1 MKRRWILAVLALA
14 GLAAAGVFWWYS
26 PTFELPEPNG
36 PHRVGVKA
44 FALVDESRHGL
55 LGTPESEPRRIPIR
69 VWYPVADDA
78 TGATRRYLDAY
89 EAAALGE
96 NLGKGERFFAYLSR
110 IDTHSIL
117 DAPVL
122 DAPAK
127 SGSGAWP
134 LVLFNHGFWCYPEQN
149 TAMMEQLASHG
160 YVAVSIGHPGDSI
173 EARFADG
180 TVVKT
185 FSGADEKRD
194 TELQAGMAAFMGG
207 TTGDA
212 RMAGLK
218 LFEAASTAHRIGDSA
233 RIWRDDNLFVFQALR
248 DGQVPGDVRDVAA
261 AVDYAKLGVVGMSF
275 GGSTAPSVCE
285 ALAECKAAVNLDGE
299 SFDFSMY
306 NVELRAP
313 LLMLLTGQRFT
324 DAQFDDPSVN
334 PMDYAYERWA
344 HAGERDDIVRM
355 RVSSLQHVGLLD
367 LLLSAPR
374 PGSAEMYGTIDGQR
388 GMALI
393 GDAVLQ
399 FLDRHVRGKKE
410 VDFPR
415 SFFAEYPEA
424 TPHDASHVR
433 QWWLKRNVDLGCSEE
448 SIRAAAPLNDPKSMR
463 LGDWITAP
471 TGC

>member
-1 MKRRWILAVLALA
+1 MKHRWILVVLALA
-14 GLAAAGVFWWYS
+14 GLAAVCVFWWYS
-26 PTFELPEPNG
+26 PTFELPKPDG
-36 PHRVGVKA
+36 PHRVGVQA
-44 FALVDESRHGL
+44 FELADESRHGL
-55 LGTPESEPRRIPIR
+55 LGTPASEPRRIPVR

-78 TGATRRYLDAY
+78 RGRTRPYLDGY
-89 EAAALGE
+89 EAEALGQ
-96 NLGKGERFFAYLSR
+96 NFGKGARFFAYLSR

-117 DAPVL
+117 NAPVKRG
-122 DAPAK
+122 P
-127 SGSGAWP
+127 GAWP

-180 TVVKT
+180 TVVKP

-194 TELQAGMAAFMGG
+194 AELQAGIAAFMSGAA
-207 TTGDA
+207 GDA
-212 RMAGLK
+212 RMTGLK
-218 LFEAASTAHRIGDSA
+218 LFETASMAHRIGDSA

-248 DGQVPGDVRDVAA
+248 NGQVPEGVRDVAA
-261 AVDYAKLGVVGMSF
+261 AADYARLGVVGMSF
-275 GGSTAPSVCE
+275 GGSTAPSVCQ
-285 ALAECKAAVNLDGE
+285 ALAECRAAVNLDGE

-313 LLMLLTGQRFT
+313 MLMLLTGQRFNE
-324 DAQFDDPSVN
+324 AQLDDSNVN

-355 RVSSLQHVGLLD
+355 RVASLQHVGLLD

-374 PGSAEMYGTIDGQR
+374 PWNSEMYGTIDGQR

-399 FLDRHVRGKKE
+399 FLDRHVRGKE
-410 VDFPR
+410 DVDFPR
-415 SFFAEYPEA
+415 GFFAEYREA

-433 QWWLKRNVDLGCSEE
+433 HWWLKRNVDLGCGEE
-448 SIRAAAPLNDPKSMR
+448 SIRAAAPLNDPASMR
-463 LGDWITAP
+463 LGDWIAAP